1 MKILKGFRE
10 REDTDK
16 EMQAM
21 TAFLQLVEE
30 TFGDVET

>member
-1 MKILKGFRE
+1 MRMLKGFRE
-10 REDTDK
+10 RGVTDK

-30 TFGDVET
+30 TLDDAET